1 MNKNEEFKIRKVYL
15 DTFINILIDLYDKGV
30 DYIDI
35 IGSTDDT
42 QDVVKISF
50 SKEYMNKEM
59 LENFEKLPSSVK
71 KEEKINLNLSDDDIN
86 QLL

>member
-15 DTFINILIDLYDKGV
+15 DTFINILMDLYDKGV

-71 KEEKINLNLSDDDIN
+71 KEDKINLNLSDDDIN

>member
-71 KEEKINLNLSDDDIN
+71 KEDKINLNLSDDDIN